1 MKLPLESAETAC
13 LENASSIIKC
23 LGEGGRCDASPRDRT
38 PPAKSWG
45 QLLQASQ
52 YKFALKKERKT
63 KVRSGFDLRE
73 KECHFAAAPL
83 QRLPGMAAANLFQ
96 Q

>member
-1 MKLPLESAETAC
+1 MRCITPGPYAARQVMGAIASGFSIQICTA
-13 LENASSIIKC
+13 
-23 LGEGGRCDASPRDRT
+23 
-38 PPAKSWG
+38 
-45 QLLQASQ
+45 
-52 YKFALKKERKT
+52 KKERKA

-73 KECHFAAAPL
+73 KKCHFTAAPL